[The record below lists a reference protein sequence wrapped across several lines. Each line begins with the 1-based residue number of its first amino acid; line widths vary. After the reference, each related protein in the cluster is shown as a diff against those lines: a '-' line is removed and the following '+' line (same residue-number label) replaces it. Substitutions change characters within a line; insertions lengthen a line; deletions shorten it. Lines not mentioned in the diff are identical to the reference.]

1 MKNVQISLL
10 FYFAFVSF
18 SIAWIF
24 LSIAM
29 INFITYLNS
38 LMIFWCFSVDM
49 YFSFSVS
56 NEFPLTSMM
65 TVKMLLNVF
74 FTGKFIITILFY
86 IKWPVA
92 FDFFELL
99 LWSCFKCNCSCVTA
113 ARIWE
118 AKLLALLIRFWL
130 FLYLLHRG
138 LIISLAKSKKTYNIY
153 SVSWHKWIYYFL
165 ILINNDS

>member
-1 MKNVQISLL
+1 MYKFSLL
-10 FYFAFVSF
+10 FYFTFISF
-18 SIAWIF
+18 STAWIF

-29 INFITYLNS
+29 NNFIIYLNS

-65 TVKMLLNVF
+65 IVKMLLNVF
-74 FTGKFIITILFY
+74 FTGNFIITILFY
-86 IKWPVA
+86 INWPVA
-92 FDFFELL
+92 FGFFELL
-99 LWSCFKCNCSCVTA
+99 LWSCFKSNCSCVTA

-130 FLYLLHRG
+130 FLYLLLRG
-138 LIISLAKSKKTYNIY
+138 LIISLAKSIKTYNIFTQLN
-153 SVSWHKWIYYFL
+153 IFFFD
-165 ILINNDS
+165 IN

>member
-1 MKNVQISLL
+1 MYKFSLL
-10 FYFAFVSF
+10 FYFTLISF
-18 SIAWIF
+18 STAWIF

-29 INFITYLNS
+29 INFIIYLNY
-38 LMIFWCFSVDM
+38 LMIFWRFSVDM

-56 NEFPLTSMM
+56 NELPLTSMM

-74 FTGKFIITILFY
+74 FTGKFIITIWFY

-113 ARIWE
+113 APIWE

-130 FLYLLHRG
+130 FLYLLLRG
-138 LIISLAKSKKTYNIY
+138 LIIFLAKSKKIYNIY
-153 SVSWHKWIYYFL
+153 SMSWHKWIYYFL
-165 ILINNDS
+165 ILINNKS